1 MDVAEVL
8 RNILVVLI
16 AAKVAAE
23 VAERIGVPA
32 VVGEIVAGILVSP
45 SVLGWVGHG
54 DEVLHVLGEIGVILL
69 LLDVGLEMDLVELGR
84 VGRASFL
91 VAVVGVVTPLVL
103 GLGAMEAFVAD
114 DFNTSLFV
122 GAALTATS
130 VGITARVFS
139 DLRAMATTEARVVLG
154 AAVADDVMGLVVLTV
169 VVRLV
174 TEGSVSLVSV
184 AGIIAGAVAFLVAG
198 VFVGMRVAP
207 PLFRAVARLSR
218 SSGTLVALALAFT
231 LAFAELADV
240 AKLAPIVG
248 AFVAGIALN
257 RSDQADRI
265 RRELTPV
272 GHLFIPVFFLQI
284 GIDADIAAFGRL
296 DVLRDAA
303 ILLAVAVVGKL
314 VSPLGAIGTP
324 GDKPLIG
331 LGMLP
336 RGEVGL
342 IFATIGLQ
350 TGVLGDELYAALL
363 LVVLVTTLAT
373 PQLLKVRY
381 AGLSRGTTRTG
392 PPADVPVPEGGWLEV
407 SGDEVR
413 LSATPPDAAALPV
426 ALAAAV
432 AVGRNRPGGD
442 LLDWLAGLPDTPL
455 AWDAATRN
463 QLLDVVERGNARGW
477 RFLETTGVLDRSL
490 PELAEALRRRH
501 AEPFTIDP
509 LQAYR
514 FPAMERLRRLD
525 ADDPLALEIRA
536 LDDVDRLFLAA
547 LLADAFDEMADAVA
561 RSRSVLDRIGVDP
574 DDRAEVVAA
583 VADRDLLW
591 SAARQP
597 GALGEEKVLQ
607 LATHLE
613 TPERARLL
621 YTLSALR
628 SDGHE
633 TWEEARLRSL
643 HELVQAALDRPELI
657 GPDARGLVDL
667 RRLEAT
673 ALVDGQAPV
682 VERIAH
688 APQSYV
694 LRQPPDAIARHAQL
708 ITPLPGRHEAR
719 VRTGRAGDQRWWVE
733 VGARDRWALLA
744 TVTAA
749 LGAAGL
755 DVADAVVVPW
765 DDGAAVEA
773 FTVHGDGWPDGEA
786 LAAAIEAGFGAVP
799 TAAPLPDAE
808 VVFDNVSSPWHTV
821 AEVRSVDRPALLHD
835 VAAVFDAAGAS
846 VLAASLTAGDD
857 LVVDRFE
864 LTDRDGAKLGPAH
877 EAAIRRLLRDGVA
890 PPRRR
895 FGRRAGLA
903 RR

>member
-32 VVGEIVAGILVSP
+32 VVGEIVAGILVGP

-114 DFNTSLFV
+114 DVNTSLFV

-130 VGITARVFS
+130 VGITARVFT

-154 AAVADDVMGLVVLTV
+154 AAVADDVIGLVVLTV

-184 AGIIAGAVAFLVAG
+184 AGIIAGAVAFLVVG

-207 PLFRAVARLSR
+207 PLFRAVARSSR

-296 DVLRDAA
+296 GVLRDAA
-303 ILLAVAVVGKL
+303 ILLVVAVVGKL

-381 AGLSRGTTRTG
+381 AGLARGAPRTG
-392 PPADVPVPEGGWLEV
+392 PPPDTPEPDGGWLEV

-413 LSATPPDAAALPV
+413 LRATPPDAAALPV
-426 ALAAAV
+426 ALAAAI
-432 AVGRNRPGGD
+432 AVGRNRPGAD

-455 AWDAATRN
+455 AWDAATRD

-490 PELAEALRRRH
+490 PELAEAVRRRH
-501 AEPFTIDP
+501 DEPFTIDP
-509 LQAYR
+509 LQPYR

-536 LDDVDRLFLAA
+536 LDHIDRLFLAA
-547 LLADAFDEMADAVA
+547 LLADAFDEMGDAVA
-561 RSRSVLDRIGVDP
+561 RSRALLDRIGIDP
-574 DDRAEVVAA
+574 DDRAAVVAV

-607 LATHLE
+607 LASHLE

-621 YTLSALR
+621 YTVSALR
-628 SDGHE
+628 SEGHE
-633 TWEEARLRSL
+633 AWEEARLRSL
-643 HELVQAALDRPELI
+643 HELVQAALDRPELT

-673 ALVDGQAPV
+673 SLVDGRV
-682 VERIAH
+682 RLVERIAH

-708 ITPLPGRHEAR
+708 VTPLPGRHEAR
-719 VRTGRAGDQRWWVE
+719 VRTGRAGEQRWWVE
-733 VGARDRWALLA
+733 VGARDRRALLA

-749 LGAAGL
+749 LAAAGH
-755 DVADAVVVPW
+755 DVAEAVVVTW

-773 FTVHGDGWPDGEA
+773 FTVLGDALPDGVA

-808 VVFDNVSSPWHTV
+808 VVFDNVASPWHTV

-877 EAAIRRLLRDGVA
+877 EEAIRRLLRDGVA

-895 FGRRAGLA
+895 FGRRPGLA